1 MRVAFKGVNR
11 GPVPATVPDKDVPR
25 GLDYIISRAIAKDPS
40 QRYQRGMEMAL
51 DIQALQEGREPWSKA
66 QQPDSGGSALQSA
79 NESGRLST
87 LLPLAMAANRASNR
101 RALTE
106 PHSAAERLLAMMRR
120 KSFASAFLAVGLF
133 LFGLRLGHL
142 AWRQE
147 GLPPATAKTVGPPPV
162 VTEIARASANS
173 TPLVKKPRM
182 RLPASE
188 SHAADAQAVPSAS
201 PIAPAMLEIEVDH
214 KFADARIS
222 IWLGC
227 LFPYTPPLERKRK
240 KHLVVFHT
248 C

>member
-40 QRYQRGMEMAL
+40 QRYQRGMERAM

-66 QQPDSGGSALQSA
+66 KQPDSGGGALQAA

-87 LLPLAMAANRASNR
+87 LLPLEMAANRASNR

-106 PHSAAERLLAMMRR
+106 PHSAAERLLAFMRK

-182 RLPASE
+182 RLPASG
-188 SHAADAQAVPSAS
+188 SQAGDAQADPSTS
-201 PIAPAMLEIEVDH
+201 PIAPPILGIEGAPNI
-214 KFADARIS
+214 AD
-222 IWLGC
+222 
-227 LFPYTPPLERKRK
+227 PPLSISGDDLLTYS
-240 KHLVVFHT
+240 H
-248 C
+248 

>member
-1 MRVAFKGVNR
+1 MTVAFKVVNR
-11 GPVPATVPDKDVPR
+11 DPVPATVLDNDLPP

-66 QQPDSGGSALQSA
+66 KQPDSAAGGALQSA
-79 NESGRLST
+79 NESGRLSI
-87 LLPLAMAANRASNR
+87 LLPLEMAANRASNR

-142 AWRQE
+142 AWHQE
-147 GLPPATAKTVGPPPV
+147 ELPPATAKTVGPPPV

-182 RLPASE
+182 RLPASG
-188 SHAADAQAVPSAS
+188 SHAADTQAAPSAS

-214 KFADARIS
+214 KFADARIA
-222 IWLGC
+222 IW
-227 LFPYTPPLERKRK
+227 
-240 KHLVVFHT
+240 VDD
-248 C
+248 